1 MKTNIIVQNKKR
13 KNAIELSMKAYLNL
27 LLIFFLLFSFV
38 NRSLFV
44 SMTEADFVCPSQ
56 NLQQK
61 NEINSLLE
69 LVLMWT
75 GYGENEIDEDG
86 DSQENYT
93 TFQFIQPLLYQDFAQ
108 ILNNLFSK
116 DIKRTLCVFSNMI
129 YSQPFCGQIDH
140 PPEG

>member
-1 MKTNIIVQNKKR
+1 MKNYVKIF
-13 KNAIELSMKAYLNL
+13 
-27 LLIFFLLFSFV
+27 LILFLLFSFV

-44 SMTEADFVCPSQ
+44 STTEADFVCPSQ
-56 NLQQK
+56 DLQPK

-75 GYGENEIDEDG
+75 GCGENDIDEDG

-93 TFQFIQPLLYQDFAQ
+93 TFQFTQHLLYQDFAQ
-108 ILNNLFSK
+108 ILNNLFPK
-116 DIKRTLCVFSNMI
+116 DIKRTHCVFSNMI